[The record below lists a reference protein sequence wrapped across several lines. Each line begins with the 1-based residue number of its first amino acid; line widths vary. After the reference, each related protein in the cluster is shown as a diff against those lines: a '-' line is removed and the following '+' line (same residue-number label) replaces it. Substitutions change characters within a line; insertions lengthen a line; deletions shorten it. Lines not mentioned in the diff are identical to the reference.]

1 MFEIGNSL
9 REARVRQQLEL
20 GEVELATKIRVAL
33 PAGARGGEL
42 RRASGPDLRQGLPA
56 HLRGLSRARRPALR
70 RRVQLS
76 LRRRRRGARVSRSSR
91 GGRRTSR
98 SSTVAWSGAGSRSRS
113 AGIALLVVFVI
124 AAWKFGGNG
133 NEQIP
138 NLGTT
143 TAAQTKKV
151 LPAGDADAACRD
163 EAALVPALRAR
174 GQRQLLDGCAQLV
187 VERQEPLHRAPSSPA
202 SRSASSR
209 AGSGS
214 TSATRGTWRWST
226 TATSSTSAAPARTSF
241 TPHGFSRAA

>member
-20 GEVELATKIRVAL
+20 GEVELATKIRAPL

-42 RRASGPDLRQGLPA
+42 RRAPGPDLRQGLPA
-56 HLRGLSRARRPALR
+56 HLCGLPRARRPALR
-70 RRVQLS
+70 RRVQLA
-76 LRRRRRGARVSRSSR
+76 LRRRRRRAARA
-91 GGRRTSR
+91 GRRAADLERLEAAPAAS
-98 SSTVAWSGAGSRSRS
+98 SGAGSRSRWPGS
-113 AGIALLVVFVI
+113 RRSSSSSSPPGSP
-124 AAWKFGGNG
+124 AATR

-143 TAAQTKKV
+143 TTTQTKKV
-151 LPAGDADAACRD
+151 LPPATPTKHAATKPVSFRLYVR
-163 EAALVPALRAR
+163 ALN
-174 GQRQLLDGCAQLV
+174 GELLDGGAQLV
-187 VERQEPLHRAPSSPA
+187 GRAARAASPARSSPA

-226 TATSSTSAAPARTSF
+226 TATSST
-241 TPHGFSRAA
+241 